1 VLLPAILYG
10 DWQTV
15 KRRMR
20 KVITQ
25 LKRGTGL
32 IEVMTREGMLDP
44 TEHPGMLVMI
54 KSATGPVP
62 HFHCFAPWRLASD
75 TLFDM
80 RTEPTVP
87 SQVEEAVFAES
98 LLTPWGILGLLSS
111 DNQGWLIPREWHQPF
126 LYAALAAWDELDAVG
141 PRYFVVG
148 QGQRL
153 WSVHNNLHYVLANM
167 GVPNDVLGA
176 PLPAGGPRALLRYA
190 RAQS

>member
-1 VLLPAILYG
+1 MLLPAIEYG

-25 LKRGTGL
+25 LKRGAGL
-32 IEVMTREGMLDP
+32 IEVMTREGMLD
-44 TEHPGMLVMI
+44 TAERPGMLVMI

-62 HFHCFAPWRLASD
+62 HFHCFALWRLASD

-80 RTEPTVP
+80 RSEPTVP
-87 SQVEEAVFAES
+87 SPVEEAVFAES

-111 DNQGWLIPREWHQPF
+111 DNQGWLYRTERHQPF
-126 LYAALAAWDELDAVG
+126 LYATLSVWDELDAVG
-141 PRYFVVG
+141 PRYFEVR

-153 WSVHNNLHYVLANM
+153 WSGHNNLHYVLATM
-167 GVPNDVLGA
+167 GVPDEVLRA

>member
-1 VLLPAILYG
+1 MLLPAIQYG

-20 KVITQ
+20 KVVTQ
-25 LKRGTGL
+25 LKRGAGL
-32 IEVMTREGMLDP
+32 IEVMTQEGMLDT

-62 HFHCFAPWRLASD
+62 HFHCFALWRLAWEAF
-75 TLFDM
+75 FDV
-80 RTEPTVP
+80 RTEPVP
-87 SQVEEAVFAES
+87 GHVADAVFEAS
-98 LLTPWGILGLLSS
+98 LQTPWGILGLLSS
-111 DNQGWLIPREWHQPF
+111 DNQPWLYRTERHQPF
-126 LYAALAAWDELDAVG
+126 LYAALSAWDELDAVG

-148 QGQRL
+148 QGERL
-153 WSVHNNLHYVLANM
+153 WAVHNNLHYVLANM
-167 GVPNDVLGA
+167 GVPNDVLRA